1 MTKLSV
7 LVPTRNEAANL
18 EECLRSVAFADEIVV
33 VDSEST
39 DDTREIAERCGARV
53 LVHPFAGHA
62 AQKNWG
68 LERVTHDWV
77 LILDADERATPALAR
92 EVRDVLAAP
101 AAPGYWIHRRNTFLG
116 REIRGCGWQRDKV
129 LRLFDRRRGRYEDVR
144 VHEEVRLDAEAGRL
158 REKLWHHSC
167 TDLGA
172 WLAKV
177 ERYSTL
183 GAEEAMRR
191 GRRPRFGDLTWR
203 PAARFAKQWLVQGGW
218 RDGIEG
224 WILCATSAYSV
235 FLKYAKLRRLEAS
248 R

>member
-39 DDTREIAERCGARV
+39 DDTRAIAERCGARV

-77 LILDADERATPALAR
+77 LILDADERATPELAR
-92 EVRDVLAAP
+92 EVREILASP
-101 AAPGYWIHRRNTFLG
+101 SAPGYWIHRRNTFLG

-129 LRLFDRRRGRYEDVR
+129 LRLFDRRHGRYEDVR
-144 VHEEVRLDAEAGRL
+144 VHEEVRLDAGAGQL

-172 WLAKV
+172 WLEKV
-177 ERYSTL
+177 DRYSTL

-191 GRRPRFGDLTWR
+191 GRRPRFGDLSGR
-203 PAARFAKQWLVQGGW
+203 PVARFAKQWLVQGGW

-224 WILCATSAYSV
+224 WILCVTSAYSV
-235 FLKYAKLRRLEAS
+235 FLKYAKLRRLEG
-248 R
+248 RR